1 MKRLAIGQNHV
12 AGISVDKKL
21 LFCWGLNDCLQ
32 IGPSMSEKET
42 ANAIQC
48 PVGISQLN
56 EILI

>member
-12 AGISVDKKL
+12 AGISFDKKL

-42 ANAIQC
+42 ANAI
-48 PVGISQLN
+48 
-56 EILI
+56 